1 MNIQTAIRPVL
12 RPTFKVVFALFFVV
26 LCLCCAPA
34 LEEAHAGHSP
44 TSRLSAPP
52 GPAAVPEA
60 IERLMRV
67 RVPVLAL
74 VLDAVEEQ
82 GFVYNQMNEAL
93 AEPVFQ
99 AVRWDQTTGTLVWTF
114 SVAPQGE
121 LMNQLRT
128 VTRAEA
134 VAMLKKRLDTLAI
147 LAGIEASPDFGD
159 LMGVLRAIRIPT
171 NGLLSEEEWDLAQR
185 ELAAASG
192 ILLLAPHP
200 EAPIAVVRSPDG
212 SKQEHPIELPPHSPS
227 HSP

>member
-1 MNIQTAIRPVL
+1 MNIQTSIQPCL
-12 RPTFKVVFALFFVV
+12 RPTRKVGLALLFVL

-34 LEEAHAGHSP
+34 LDEAYAGHSP
-44 TSRLSAPP
+44 TPRLSAPP

-60 IERLMRV
+60 IDRLMRV
-67 RVPVLAL
+67 RVPLLAL
-74 VLDAVEEQ
+74 VLDAVEEE

-121 LMNQLRT
+121 LMDRLRA

-134 VAMLKKRLDTLAI
+134 VAMLKERLDTLAI

-159 LMGVLRAIRIPT
+159 LVGVLSALRIPT
-171 NGLLSEEEWDLAQR
+171 NGLLSDEEWDLAQR

-212 SKQEHPIELPPHSPS
+212 SKQEQPIELPRHSAS